1 MSLVSLSDKEL
12 VRIYIKGNES
22 ALEELINRHRSRIY
36 SYIFVTV
43 KNKVLAED
51 FFQDTF
57 IKVIKTLKG
66 GKYNEEG
73 KFLPWV
79 MRISHNLMIDHFR
92 KQKKFRKVSGK
103 SRDNE
108 ELDIFNTIKY
118 EELNIEEKLVKDQV
132 RTDVKELI
140 ERLPEDQ
147 KEVVKLRHYYDMS
160 FKEISDYTNVSI
172 NTSLGR
178 MRYALINLRKMVED
192 HGVSLEMW
200 KNVKTHAILFI

>member
-1 MSLVSLSDKEL
+1 
-12 VRIYIKGNES
+12 
-22 ALEELINRHRSRIY
+22 
-36 SYIFVTV
+36 
-43 KNKVLAED
+43 
-51 FFQDTF
+51 
-57 IKVIKTLKG
+57 
-66 GKYNEEG
+66 
-73 KFLPWV
+73 